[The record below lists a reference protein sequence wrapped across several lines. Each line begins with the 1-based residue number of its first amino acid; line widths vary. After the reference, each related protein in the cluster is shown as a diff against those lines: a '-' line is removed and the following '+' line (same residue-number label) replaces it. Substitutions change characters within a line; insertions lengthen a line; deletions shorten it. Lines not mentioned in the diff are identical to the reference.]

1 MIKFFKKSTTPQQY
15 PKPLKPTYVIG
26 DIHGR
31 LDALNDLLEKI
42 LQDSNNKDIY
52 LVVIGDMIDRG
63 PESAAVLKR
72 LIAIPNA
79 ICLKGNHEQ
88 MALDFIDDPVIA
100 GPRWIRHGGDIT
112 LLSFGITQIGSQR
125 MEVLAQAF
133 RKTLPS
139 GMEDWLRALPHHWQS
154 GDLVAA
160 HAGLDPRHT
169 LTEQTDN
176 AVLWGQS
183 KFRTGPRTDG
193 LWVVHGHWIE
203 PTASA
208 KLGQIAIDTGAWRT
222 GRLTAACIEQTGIR
236 FIETNVG

>member
-1 MIKFFKKSTTPQQY
+1 MIKFFKKSTAPQQY
-15 PKPLKPTYVIG
+15 PNPLQPTYVIG

-42 LQDSNNKDIY
+42 IQDSSDKDFC

-63 PESAAVLKR
+63 PESAGVLKR
-72 LIAIPNA
+72 LMAIPNA

-88 MALDFIDDPVIA
+88 MALDFIDDPVTA
-100 GPRWIRHGGDIT
+100 GPRWIKHGGDNT

-125 MEVLAQAF
+125 MEVISQAF
-133 RKTLPS
+133 RKALPS
-139 GMEDWLRALPHHWQS
+139 GMEDWLRALPHYWQS

-169 LTEQTDN
+169 VAEQTDN

-183 KFRTGPRTDG
+183 KFRTHPRTDG

-203 PTASA
+203 PTAFA
-208 KLGQIAIDTGAWRT
+208 NLGRIAIDTGAWRT
-222 GRLTAACIEQTGIR
+222 GQLTAACIEQTGIR